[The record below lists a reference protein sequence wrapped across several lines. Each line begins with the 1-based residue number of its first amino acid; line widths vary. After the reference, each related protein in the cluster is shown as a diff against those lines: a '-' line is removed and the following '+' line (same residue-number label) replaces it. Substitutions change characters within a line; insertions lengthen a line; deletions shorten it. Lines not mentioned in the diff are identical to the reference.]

1 MRGINT
7 RATLIL
13 PFFLW
18 FSIIGLMI
26 YFGYG
31 AAVVLVVACF
41 WIPLMFIFMG
51 LDEDPPQEKE
61 KVSKKV
67 TTIIIPSF
75 EIRRR

>member
-1 MRGINT
+1 
-7 RATLIL
+7 
-13 PFFLW
+13 
-18 FSIIGLMI
+18 MI